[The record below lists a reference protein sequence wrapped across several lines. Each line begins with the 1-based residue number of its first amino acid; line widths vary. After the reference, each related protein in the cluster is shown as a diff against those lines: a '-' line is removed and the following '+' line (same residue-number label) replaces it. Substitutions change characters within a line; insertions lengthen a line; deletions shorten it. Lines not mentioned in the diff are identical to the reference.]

1 MIYTKL
7 HEFDVLQVEWPPPSP
22 RSALEIWPAA
32 VESSE
37 SRVKCL
43 QLEPCALQTG
53 PTIALGS
60 VCQDSDPAAEILS
73 RTPETKHDP
82 RKMRI
87 ESPQLTHTGAL
98 TITVIWNPRT
108 FLFNDKDRSQF
119 YTFSRLTRIL
129 WKRNE
134 CSTLRKWCCKIVL
147 WFSSNDFS
155 SDEIFYHE
163 ASRIIYYSEENA
175 LVAIVVIII
184 LSILPLL
191 LLLYMLLL

>member
-129 WKRNE
+129 CEREIN
-134 CSTLRKWCCKIVL
+134 VPL
-147 WFSSNDFS
+147 WGND
-155 SDEIFYHE
+155 
-163 ASRIIYYSEENA
+163 
-175 LVAIVVIII
+175 VVKLYFDSLLMISHQTKYFTMRHHGLFITRRRMH
-184 LSILPLL
+184 LLPL
-191 LLLYMLLL
+191 